1 MGRIFVT
8 GDTHGNIQRFYP
20 NNWEFLDKLTP
31 SDYVVVLGDFGF
43 LYCDP
48 PTDDEINELEFLGN
62 QKYTTLFIDGNHDNH
77 NLINSYPNIS
87 MFGGIVNKIND
98 KVYHLKRGEIYNILD
113 KTFFC
118 FGGAYSVDKCYRTP
132 NLDWWATEYPTDE
145 EIQNAETNLKK
156 YDYNIDYVLT
166 HTVQQSIVEHMK
178 NNRMFVSFGN
188 EDMVFYDY
196 VSKTLE
202 HLLSNVTYDHQY
214 FGHFHIDKHIDNKHL
229 CLYQSFS
236 RIL

>member
-1 MGRIFVT
+1 MGHIYVT

-20 NNWEFLDKLTP
+20 NNWEFLDKLTLR
-31 SDYVVVLGDFGF
+31 DYVVVLGDFGF

-48 PTDDEINELEFLGN
+48 PTKEEQKELEYLSY

-145 EIQNAETNLKK
+145 EIQNAEINLKK
-156 YDYNIDYVLT
+156 FNYKIDYVLT
-166 HTVQQSIVEHMK
+166 HTVQTSIVDYMDEFA
-178 NNRMFVSFGN
+178 MFPTFGGRN
-188 EDMVFYDY
+188 VIPDY
-196 VSKTLE
+196 VSKVLE
-202 HLLSNVTYDHQY
+202 HLLNNITYEHQY
-214 FGHFHIDKHIDNKHL
+214 FGHFHIDKQIDDKHT
-229 CLYQSFS
+229 CLYYSYR